1 MKKNLHPL
9 YRTVVFQDVSANKG
23 FITRSAVAAK
33 DTIVWEDGKTYPM
46 VKLDISALSHP
57 FYTGQQKILDTA
69 GRIDR
74 FKKRFVAS
82 EGKTVDR
89 KLAKTQ
95 TKRLAHVGHTAK
107 REKVLSTAV
116 KKDEKD
122 AKKPAGPKK
131 DKPAK
136 KD

>member
-1 MKKNLHPL
+1 MKKNLHPA
-9 YRTVVFQDVSANKG
+9 YRTVVFQDVSAGKG
-23 FITRSAVAAK
+23 FITRSSITAK
-33 DTIVWEDGKTYPM
+33 DTVTWEDGKTYPL
-46 VKLDISALSHP
+46 VKVDVSAFSHP
-57 FYTGQQKILDTA
+57 FYTGQQKVLDTA

-89 KLAKTQ
+89 KATKTQ
-95 TKRLAHVGHTAK
+95 PKRLAHVGSQK
-107 REKVLSTAV
+107 KEKTLSSAP

-122 AKKPAGPKK
+122 AKKAAPKK
-131 DKPAK
+131 DAKAAK